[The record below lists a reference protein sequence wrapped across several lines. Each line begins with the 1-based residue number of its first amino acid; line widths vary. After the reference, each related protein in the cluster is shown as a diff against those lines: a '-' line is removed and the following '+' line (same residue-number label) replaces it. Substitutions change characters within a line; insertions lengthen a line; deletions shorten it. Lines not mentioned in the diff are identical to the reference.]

1 MSFSLS
7 NPIAIFKNNLKLF
20 RFLIKR
26 KTSLI
31 GLIIISIAFIVS
43 ITAPWISPHDPIYVN
58 MSHMLESPSSSHLL
72 GTDVLGRD
80 ILSRMIW
87 GSRISLQVSIISVLT
102 GLFLGLFFGLV
113 SGYYGGRIDY
123 VIMRAVD
130 ILLSFPTLILALA
143 ISAMRGPSIGN
154 TILALS
160 VAMSPRYTR
169 LIRGIVLSIREND
182 YIAAAKTSGA
192 RDTHIILRHVLPNT
206 APPIIVQATLS
217 LASATLAEAGLS
229 FLGVGIRPPTP
240 SWGNMISDGRAYLRI
255 APWISVFPG
264 FAVML
269 LVFGFNLFGEGL
281 RDFMDPR
288 MRNI

>member
-1 MSFSLS
+1 MNFSLL
-7 NPIAIFKNNLKLF
+7 NPFAIFKNNLELL

-26 KTSLI
+26 KTSFI
-31 GLIIISIAFIVS
+31 GLIIISITFLTS
-43 ITAPWISPHDPIYVN
+43 ITAPWISPHDPIYVD

-87 GSRISLQVSIISVLT
+87 GSRISLQVSIISVST
-102 GLFLGLFFGLV
+102 GLFIGLFFGLL
-113 SGYYGGRIDY
+113 SGYYSGSVDY
-123 VIMRAVD
+123 VIMRVVD
-130 ILLSFPTLILALA
+130 VLLSFPSLILALA
-143 ISAMRGPSIGN
+143 ISAMRGPSISN

-169 LIRGIVLSIREND
+169 LIRSIVLSIREND
-182 YIAAAKTSGA
+182 YIAAAKTSGT
-192 RDTHIILRHVLPNT
+192 RNINIILRHVLPNA

-281 RDFMDPR
+281 RDFMDPKI
-288 MRNI
+288 RNI

>member
-1 MSFSLS
+1 MSLSLS
-7 NPIAIFKNNLKLF
+7 NPIAIFKNNIKLLS
-20 RFLIKR
+20 FLIKR

-31 GLIIISIAFIVS
+31 GLIIISITFSVS
-43 ITAPWISPHDPIYVN
+43 ITAPWISPHDPINVD

-87 GSRISLQVSIISVLT
+87 GSRISLQVSIISVFT

-113 SGYYGGRIDY
+113 SGYYGRIDY
-123 VIMRAVD
+123 VIMRVVD

-160 VAMSPRYTR
+160 EAMSPRYTR

-182 YIAAAKTSGA
+182 YIAAAKTSSGISIVLATSLLPFATAESLGA
-192 RDTHIILRHVLPNT
+192 IRSYLP
-206 APPIIVQATLS
+206 S
-217 LASATLAEAGLS
+217 
-229 FLGVGIRPPTP
+229 
-240 SWGNMISDGRAYLRI
+240 
-255 APWISVFPG
+255 
-264 FAVML
+264 
-269 LVFGFNLFGEGL
+269 
-281 RDFMDPR
+281 
-288 MRNI
+288 

>member
-1 MSFSLS
+1 MSLSFS
-7 NPIAIFKNNLKLF
+7 NPIAIFKNNLELL
-20 RFLIKR
+20 RFLIHR

-31 GLIIISIAFIVS
+31 GLVIISIAFLIS
-43 ITAPWISPHDPIYVN
+43 ITAPWISPYDPITVD
-58 MSHMLESPSSSHLL
+58 MPHMLESPSFSHLL

-80 ILSRMIW
+80 ILSRIIW
-87 GSRISLQVSIISVLT
+87 GSRISLLVSIISVLT

-123 VIMRAVD
+123 MIMRVVD
-130 ILLSFPTLILALA
+130 ILLSFPMLLLALA
-143 ISAMRGPSIGN
+143 ISAMRGPSIGK

-160 VAMSPRYTR
+160 AAMVPRYTR

-192 RDTHIILRHVLPNT
+192 RDTNIILRHVLPNA

-240 SWGNMISDGRAYLRI
+240 SWGNIISDGRAYLRI

-269 LVFGFNLFGEGL
+269 MVFGFNLFGDGL

-288 MRNI
+288 MRHM